1 LLRDAAVYGRGI
13 SLQSVWHVA
22 DDLKAGRLQIVLP
35 DYPVQESF
43 IHAVTPTRLMQTPRI
58 KAFIDFLL
66 EKFAE
71 PAPGSDKSGTETEPG

>member
-1 LLRDAAVYGRGI
+1 
-13 SLQSVWHVA
+13 
-22 DDLKAGRLQIVLP
+22 LQIVLP

-71 PAPGSDKSGTETEPG
+71 PALGAISRW